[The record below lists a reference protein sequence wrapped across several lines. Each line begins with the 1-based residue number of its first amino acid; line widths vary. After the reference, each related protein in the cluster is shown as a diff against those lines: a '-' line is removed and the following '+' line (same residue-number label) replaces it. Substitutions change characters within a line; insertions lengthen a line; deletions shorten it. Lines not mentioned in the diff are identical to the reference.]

1 MTVYENGL
9 IFSKTF
15 SKYLHVKFEKDFPLM
30 KLKKVVAKSLISE
43 FSKSAF
49 K

>member
-15 SKYLHVKFEKDFPLM
+15 SKYLRVKFEKDFPLM
-30 KLKKVVAKSLISE
+30 KFKKLVAKSLISE